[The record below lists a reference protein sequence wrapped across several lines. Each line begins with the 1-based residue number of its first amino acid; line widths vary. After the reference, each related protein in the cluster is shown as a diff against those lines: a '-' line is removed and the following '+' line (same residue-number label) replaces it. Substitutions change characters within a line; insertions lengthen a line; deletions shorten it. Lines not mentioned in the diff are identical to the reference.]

1 MWEFFINN
9 RRFSYLIIV
18 VLLLFGLFSIS
29 SIPKESAP
37 EVVVP
42 VGIVTTIL
50 PGAPAGDIETLIT
63 NEIERGLSGSL
74 ENVKKITSSSKEGV
88 SSITVEFEA
97 DADLDKSIDSLKD
110 EIDGLLTRLP
120 DDADRPIV
128 SEVNFVDQ
136 PIMTIAFSGDR
147 TEKELSILAENLIN
161 ELEGIAGVSRVEKS
175 GARDQEVTILVD
187 QTSLLRYGLS
197 VNDVVNAIRIAN
209 VSFPIGQIVT
219 DEVSYNIVFES
230 GADQVDLLAG
240 IPVTTL
246 GGQPVLVSDIADVVV
261 GLSPASTYSRLSV
274 ENKPSNIS
282 FTLNIFKQSGGDI
295 TAITD
300 TVEEKI
306 EELKLSLLQ
315 DLTVYT
321 VYDAGEDIKTDL
333 TQLTRSGLQTIVLVV
348 VILMLAIGWRE
359 GLIAGLAIP
368 LSFMIGFI
376 GLYLSGNTINFISLF
391 ALILGIGV
399 LVDSG
404 IVIVEGINKKIRNN
418 PTMEKIEA
426 ARQVVREFSF
436 PLTSGTLTTVS
447 MFVGLFIVSGVTG
460 QFIAGIPFTLIFILF
475 ASLLV
480 ALGFLPLI
488 TARLM
493 KKRAT
498 NVVEEKQKVLSQ
510 SLENYYHNFLTKIIN
525 SSILKRRFIALI
537 TFGLISA
544 IALIPLGFVKVVFF
558 EQSDINIVYIEVEQP
573 EGTIKETTDLAIR
586 RIEEKLFNYPEMIE
600 SYTVTVGAG
609 SLFGTGGLN
618 SKLGNIQLTLR
629 DDRPMK
635 SSEFIDVLRADLFE
649 IKDVKITVNQ
659 PSDGPP
665 VGAPIGVKLY
675 GDDLKVLS
683 DTANEI
689 AQELS
694 EIPNTRNVR
703 TSANTNTTEFVINLD
718 KEKAAVYGLN
728 SQSVSQILRAAV
740 YGTEATSITS
750 LEDDIEVVVRLNLT
764 DVSEI
769 DPEFANRTT
778 INRLSEIELVTN
790 QGDKIPVSA
799 ITDVSLRESSAL
811 ISHENQKRVMSVF
824 SDITGNGNVIEINK
838 QLKEK
843 IDSEIVLPAGVSYDF
858 GGETEESNQAFKEM
872 FLALIVGVIL
882 MIGVLVFQFD
892 SYRHTFYVL
901 SILPFSLIGIL
912 YGLALT
918 GSSLSF
924 PSIMG
929 FIALTGIIVNNS
941 ILLIDMMNRMR
952 KEEPTKPINQ
962 VVIDSATNR
971 LRPILLTS
979 ITTIMGMVPLLSTDE
994 IWIPLATAVMFG
1006 LAFSV
1011 VITLLLVPIIYSK
1024 WPGEVRSK

>member
-9 RRFSYLIIV
+9 KRFSYLIVV
-18 VLLLFGLFSIS
+18 VLLLFGLYSIL
-29 SIPKESAP
+29 SIPKESSP

-42 VGIVTTIL
+42 IGIVTTIL
-50 PGAPAGDIETLIT
+50 PGAPAVDIETQIT
-63 NEIERGLSGSL
+63 NELERGLSGSL
-74 ENVKKITSSSKEGV
+74 ENVKKITSSSREGV

-97 DADLDKSIDSLKD
+97 EADLDKSIDSLKD
-110 EIDGLLTRLP
+110 EIDSLLNRLP
-120 DDADRPIV
+120 ADAERPVV

-136 PIMTIAFSGDR
+136 PIMTIAVSGDR
-147 TEKELSILAENLIN
+147 TEKELSVLAEDIID
-161 ELEGIAGVSRVEKS
+161 ELEGVSGVSRVEKS

-187 QTSLLRYGLS
+187 QETLLRYELS
-197 VNDVVNAIRIAN
+197 VTDVVQAIRVAN

-219 DEVSYNIVFES
+219 DGVSYNIIFES
-230 GADQVDLLAG
+230 NADAVELLSN
-240 IPVTTL
+240 IPITSL
-246 GGQPVLVSDIADVVV
+246 GGQPVLVADVAEVVV
-261 GLSPASTYSRLSV
+261 GLSPAITYSRLSV
-274 ENKPSNIS
+274 NNEPSNIS
-282 FTLNIFKQSGGDI
+282 FTLNVFKQSGGDI
-295 TAITD
+295 TGITD
-300 TVEEKI
+300 DVEEKLDV
-306 EELKLSLLQ
+306 LKSSLLN

-321 VYDAGEDIKTDL
+321 VYDAGEDIKSDL
-333 TQLTRSGLQTIVLVV
+333 TQLTRSGLQTILFVI

-404 IVIVEGINKKIRNN
+404 IVIVEGINKKISQN
-418 PTMEKIEA
+418 PNLDKTEA
-426 ARQVVREFSF
+426 ARQVIREFSF

-460 QFIAGIPFTLIFILF
+460 QFIASIPFTLIFILF

-488 TARLM
+488 TSKLI

-498 NVVEEKQKVLSQ
+498 NIVEEKQKILSQ
-510 SLENYYHNFLTKIIN
+510 KLENYYKESLTKIIN
-525 SSILKRRFIALI
+525 SSKLKRRFISLI
-537 TFGLISA
+537 ILGFVSA
-544 IALIPLGFVKVVFF
+544 IALIPLGLVKVVFF
-558 EQSDINIVYIEVEQP
+558 EQSDINIVYIEVEEP
-573 EGTIKETTDLAIR
+573 EGTIKETTDLAVR
-586 RIEEKLFNYPEMIE
+586 KVEEKLFAYPEMIE
-600 SYTVTVGAG
+600 SYTTTIG
-609 SLFGTGGLN
+609 SGNLFGSGGLN
-618 SKLGNIQLTLR
+618 PKLGNIQLTLR
-629 DDRPMK
+629 DDRSM
-635 SSEFIDVLRADLFE
+635 SSSAFIDILRTDLLD
-649 IKDVKITVNQ
+649 IKDAKITVNQ

-675 GDDLKVLS
+675 GDDLRVLS

-689 AQELS
+689 AQTLS
-694 EIPNTRNVR
+694 EIPNTRNVK
-703 TSANTNTTEFVINLD
+703 TSANTNTTEFVVNLD
-718 KEKAAVYGLN
+718 QEKASIYGLN
-728 SQSVSQILRAAV
+728 SQLVSQTLRAAV
-740 YGTEATSITS
+740 NGTEAVSITS
-750 LEDDIEVVVRLNLT
+750 LNDDVEVIVRLNLNEE
-764 DVSEI
+764 SI
-769 DPEFANRTT
+769 SDPEFANWTT
-778 INRLSEIELVTN
+778 LNRLSELELATPG
-790 QGDKIPVSA
+790 GDRIPVSEVA
-799 ITDVSLRESSAL
+799 DITLRESSTV
-811 ISHENQKRVMSVF
+811 ISHENQKRIMSV
-824 SDITGNGNVIEINK
+824 SADITNSGNVIEINR
-838 QLKEK
+838 QLNEK
-843 IDSEIVLPAGVSYDF
+843 LENEINLPEDVTYSF
-858 GGETEESNQAFKEM
+858 GGETEESDQAFKEM
-872 FLALIVGVIL
+872 FLALIVGVVL

-912 YGLALT
+912 YGLAIT

-952 KEEPTKPINQ
+952 KENPTKSIHD
-962 VVIDSATNR
+962 VVIDSSTSR

-1011 VITLLLVPIIYSK
+1011 VITLFLVPIIYSK
-1024 WPGEVRSK
+1024 WR